1 MSVATDDNLINVQ
14 AKSIKWKVGI
24 FFTIL
29 IPVAIIGFVF
39 VGVFDFA
46 YILGP
51 LIIGLLLGLLFG
63 PALLTVN
70 AQVSITYDPMNKT
83 LTIVELRN
91 PIKRLFCMDKEIS
104 TKLNIINIQ
113 TCLIHGDCG
122 NYSFVVIQNSGT
134 TYAVDEIFNRSDLN
148 AIVEAVNAVINQKA
162 HDVAVL
168 RAANVRPQ
176 RILVFVNNDQY
187 PTYNTRNNAGYLQ
200 QVGRSNYNPPSQ
212 LPYQQSNHGVAQT
225 APIQSSYPAVIQSD
239 YQDVDKE

>member
-1 MSVATDDNLINVQ
+1 MQVATDDNLINVQ
-14 AKSIKWKVGI
+14 AKSIKWKVGL

-51 LIIGLLLGLLFG
+51 LIIALLLGLLFV

-70 AQVSITYDPMNKT
+70 AQVSITYYPMNQT

-91 PIKRLFCMDKEIS
+91 PIKRIFCMDKEIS
-104 TKLNIINIQ
+104 TILNVINIQ
-113 TCLIHGDCG
+113 TCLIRGDCR
-122 NYSFVVIQNSGT
+122 NYSFVVIQNSET
-134 TYAVDEIFNRSDLN
+134 TYAVDDIFNRSDLN

-168 RAANVRPQ
+168 RAAANVNVRPQ

-187 PTYNTRNNAGYLQ
+187 PTNNTRNNAGYLQ

-212 LPYQQSNHGVAQT
+212 LPYQQ
-225 APIQSSYPAVIQSD
+225 
-239 YQDVDKE
+239 

>member
-14 AKSIKWKVGI
+14 AKSIKWKVSL

-29 IPVAIIGFVF
+29 IPVAIVGFVF

-91 PIKRLFCMDKEIS
+91 PIKRLFQTAGITVLQQFRIQEQHMQLMRSS
-104 TKLNIINIQ
+104 TEVIQ
-113 TCLIHGDCG
+113 T
-122 NYSFVVIQNSGT
+122 
-134 TYAVDEIFNRSDLN
+134 
-148 AIVEAVNAVINQKA
+148 
-162 HDVAVL
+162 
-168 RAANVRPQ
+168 
-176 RILVFVNNDQY
+176 
-187 PTYNTRNNAGYLQ
+187 
-200 QVGRSNYNPPSQ
+200 Q
-212 LPYQQSNHGVAQT
+212 LLKQ
-225 APIQSSYPAVIQSD
+225 
-239 YQDVDKE
+239 